1 MQSYVIDLFACSHT
15 RQHLSDIQAL
25 YDNGT
30 MDYDVLASAVKLYK
44 YFASMHHDGYA
55 ISLDLPATGQAAQP
69 LWPYAVGKCSC
80 DHAHGPM
87 GLIASPETMAT
98 YLLIAV
104 GADAGDE
111 ALVHTLLGHYRR
123 AIYCVFAG
131 GAIVLRRDREV
142 RRITAE
148 VFPHLTANTHMMA

>member
-44 YFASMHHDGYA
+44 YFASMHHDGYT
-55 ISLDLPATGQAAQP
+55 ISLNLPATGQVAQP
-69 LWPYAVGKCSC
+69 LWPHSVQACMCEREC
-80 DHAHGPM
+80 DAM
-87 GLIASPETMAT
+87 GLIVSPETMAT
-98 YLLIAV
+98 YLLIAIDDE
-104 GADAGDE
+104 ASDE

-131 GAIVLRRDREV
+131 GTIVLRRDREV
-142 RRITAE
+142 RRIAAE